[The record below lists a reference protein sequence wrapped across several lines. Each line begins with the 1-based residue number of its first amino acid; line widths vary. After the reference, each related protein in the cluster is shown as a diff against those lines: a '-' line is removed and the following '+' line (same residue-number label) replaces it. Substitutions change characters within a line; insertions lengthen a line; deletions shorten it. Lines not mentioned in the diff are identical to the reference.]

1 VVQHGL
7 EVVSGRIGQQR
18 VADHRLL
25 QLVLAEGRRARSQ
38 SLEKKQ
44 IQFFKSSGPYVIEHF
59 LAVKGYG
66 RKVLMFVCNFF
77 SQC

>member
-18 VADHRLL
+18 VADYRLL

-38 SLEKKQ
+38 SLEKNQ
-44 IQFFKSSGPYVIEHF
+44 IQFFKSSGLRETLTRAIVEVER
-59 LAVKGYG
+59 LK
-66 RKVLMFVCNFF
+66 
-77 SQC
+77 